1 MKTKIYNILTIILLI
16 CVTIQAPVLYYYING
31 LFAMFIMIPYLIFGL
46 GLTYFMLIV
55 VLSGHNNAKTKFHII
70 GLTLTILIGMLT
82 LFFGPDLIEKVDW
95 YLRKD
100 TRKEIV
106 YKVMSGE
113 LTPNMVDSNYGCKL
127 DSWKFPPI
135 SNGGNIISID
145 KTPDNKYKIKFYI
158 NNGFLDHYSAF
169 VYTNDPKEIK
179 ELDERTLSPLNMDTN
194 KKLEENWYRVSY

>member
-1 MKTKIYNILTIILLI
+1 MYYSSSGLVFIIMILYIAVGVLITYFLLI
-16 CVTIQAPVLYYYING
+16 VALSDNG
-31 LFAMFIMIPYLIFGL
+31 KVRP
-46 GLTYFMLIV
+46 
-55 VLSGHNNAKTKFHII
+55 KFHITRVVLI
-70 GLTLTILIGMLT
+70 ILIGTLT
-82 LFFGPDLIEKVDW
+82 LFLGPDLIEKIDW

-100 TRKEIV
+100 TRKKIV
-106 YKVMSGE
+106 HKAMSGE
-113 LTPNMVDSNYGCKL
+113 LTQNVTDSKITCKL
-127 DSWKFPPI
+127 NSWKFPPI

>member
-1 MKTKIYNILTIILLI
+1 MYYSSFGLVFIIMMLYIAVGVIITYFLLI
-16 CVTIQAPVLYYYING
+16 VALSDNG
-31 LFAMFIMIPYLIFGL
+31 K
-46 GLTYFMLIV
+46 V
-55 VLSGHNNAKTKFHII
+55 RSKFHITRVVLI
-70 GLTLTILIGMLT
+70 ILIGTLT
-82 LFFGPDLIEKVDW
+82 LFWGPDLIEKIDW
-95 YLRKD
+95 HLRKD

-113 LTPNMVDSNYGCKL
+113 LTPNMVDSNSGCKL

-145 KTPDNKYKIKFYI
+145 KTPDNKYKIEFYI